1 MMFTLPPESYPSV
14 RPLFDPLN
22 HNRAIVFSVLE
33 GLNPGAVY
41 VDRLENPRAAL
52 LASITGYNYL
62 AGQVDLEDFNA
73 ALVQRLTGD
82 LKPAEDYML
91 LLPCTEA
98 WQGAISSLWADAPG
112 EWGARLEYDFPA
124 QSPFTPGAW
133 HRDVMAGYTVRP
145 FDRELASQI
154 PEVINFW
161 DSLDHF
167 EQCGLGVAVL
177 HGGHMVSH
185 CISVLV
191 GSGLAEI
198 SIETRD
204 SYRRLGLA
212 YLAARAFFDACQPKG
227 LIPHW
232 SCWDYNTASQQLA
245 EKLGFQF
252 VCRAPVRVFFLKP
265 PA

>member
-1 MMFTLPPESYPSV
+1 MMFTLPPESYPSI
-14 RPLFDPLN
+14 RPLFEPLN

-41 VDRLENPRAAL
+41 VDRLENPRAAFL
-52 LASITGYNYL
+52 VSVTGFQYL
-62 AGQVDLEDFNA
+62 AGEANLPDFNQ
-73 ALVQRLTGD
+73 ALVTRLAGD

-98 WQGAISSLWADAPG
+98 WRVTIAALWSDAPG
-112 EWGARLEYDFPA
+112 EWAERFEYDFPA
-124 QSPFTPGAW
+124 QPSFAPGAW
-133 HRDVMAGYTVRP
+133 QRDVMAGYTVRP
-145 FDRELASQI
+145 FDRELAGQI
-154 PEVINFW
+154 PEVIDFW

-167 EQCGLGVAVL
+167 ERHGLGVTVL

-185 CISVLV
+185 CFSVLV

-212 YLAARAFFDACQPKG
+212 YLAARAFFDACQEKS
-227 LIPHW
+227 LTPHW
-232 SCWDYNTASQQLA
+232 SCWAYNTASQQLA

-252 VCRAPVRVFFLKP
+252 ACRAPVRVFFLKP